1 MIAQD
6 PIAMGQEGKF
16 YWEGAAQND
25 SQMKSIFNQLK

>member
-16 YWEGAAQND
+16 YWGAAQND
-25 SQMKSIFNQLK
+25 SQNEVDI